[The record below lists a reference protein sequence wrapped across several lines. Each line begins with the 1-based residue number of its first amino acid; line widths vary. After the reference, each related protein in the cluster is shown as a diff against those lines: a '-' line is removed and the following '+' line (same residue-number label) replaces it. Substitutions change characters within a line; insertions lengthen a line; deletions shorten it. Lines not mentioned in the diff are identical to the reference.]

1 MKFSMPIAQLG
12 IKTRDCQPP
21 SPLRALNY
29 YTSLHLPP
37 PYSNFLSSHSMISTP
52 RSVSLP
58 PWYQLFTE
66 IRHWPRSKKSILDR
80 SILREIFL
88 LATWSVAWKR
98 LALKKDSFPFRMPL
112 WHLTRSSVQRAPQ
125 QILDIERSKINEIS
139 PIPPP
144 PLIPR
149 ATFSVAR
156 QETHLCLRRED
167 TFARITFH
175 LFECSYPSFP
185 FFLFPF
191 LNLCGRSSFEER
203 ERNYTRAVYTMIVYQ
218 VP

>member
-1 MKFSMPIAQLG
+1 
-12 IKTRDCQPP
+12 
-21 SPLRALNY
+21 
-29 YTSLHLPP
+29 
-37 PYSNFLSSHSMISTP
+37 MISTP

-144 PLIPR
+144 PIPR

-156 QETHLCLRRED
+156 QETHLSLRRED

-175 LFECSYPSFP
+175 LFECSYPSFFP

-191 LNLCGRSSFEER
+191 LNLCSSLVVRRKGKKLYARRVHDDSLSSTVTRDLVYWTVKRRLRS
-203 ERNYTRAVYTMIVYQ
+203 TRVPLDNTNLLGTMRKTVLPSPNS
-218 VP
+218 VTG

>member
-1 MKFSMPIAQLG
+1 
-12 IKTRDCQPP
+12 
-21 SPLRALNY
+21 
-29 YTSLHLPP
+29 
-37 PYSNFLSSHSMISTP
+37 MISTP

-156 QETHLCLRRED
+156 QETHLSLRRED

-191 LNLCGRSSFEER
+191 LNLCSSLVVRRKGKKLYARRVHDDSLSSTVTRDLVYWTVKRRLRSTRVPLDNTNLLGTMR
-203 ERNYTRAVYTMIVYQ
+203 ETVLPSPNPVTG
-218 VP
+218 